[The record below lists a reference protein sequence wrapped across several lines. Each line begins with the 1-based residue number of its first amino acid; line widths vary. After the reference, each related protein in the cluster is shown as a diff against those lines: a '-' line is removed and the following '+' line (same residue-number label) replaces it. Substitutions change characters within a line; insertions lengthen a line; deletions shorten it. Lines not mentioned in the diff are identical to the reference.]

1 MVSRLNTRQ
10 LVRGRGTDNE
20 DPGHHPT
27 NTFIMYGSAASRLG
41 NQRRPK
47 SAEALQM
54 KVWLL
59 VYFRGSDH
67 ALTALAQIDVQKE
80 TQTVISESVS
90 IPVSLFDH
98 RGLRDL

>member
-1 MVSRLNTRQ
+1 MASRLNTRQ

-27 NTFIMYGSAASRLG
+27 NTFIMYGSAASRLA
-41 NQRRPK
+41 NQRPK

-59 VYFRGSDH
+59 VYFRESDH
-67 ALTALAQIDVQKE
+67 VLTALAQIDVQKE
-80 TQTVISESVS
+80 TQTVISESVR
-90 IPVSLFDH
+90 IPDSPFDH
-98 RGLRDL
+98 RDLRDL